1 MEHVLNVNAA
11 AMENHVT
18 TKPESVRVP
27 PRVLPVINV
36 TSVIKKVIL
45 VMPSTQRVTTTSKLI
60 FNIASE

>member
-11 AMENHVT
+11 VMENHVT

-36 TSVIKKVIL
+36 T
-45 VMPSTQRVTTTSKLI
+45 R
-60 FNIASE
+60 